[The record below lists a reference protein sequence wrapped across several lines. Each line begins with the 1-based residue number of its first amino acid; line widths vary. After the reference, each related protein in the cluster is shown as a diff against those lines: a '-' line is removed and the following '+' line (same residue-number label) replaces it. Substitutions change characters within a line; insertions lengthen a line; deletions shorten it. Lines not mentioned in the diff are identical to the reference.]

1 MACIFRIFLILYII
15 KFTAF
20 DLSES
25 WIIQIWMYDVV
36 YTTLI
41 CFYNH
46 NDMRTEI
53 MLQCNIHIWKT
64 CWNETHGHTA
74 QEWRN
79 EVLKVWQKEFQLSHN
94 FCTDRTSSLALIYWL
109 LPEVKNYMI
118 LCIIANK
125 ILSSNFSSIKW
136 SDI

>member
-1 MACIFRIFLILYII
+1 MY
-15 KFTAF
+15 
-20 DLSES
+20 LSNIS
-25 WIIQIWMYDVV
+25 YFVYYKIYCFWFISMLNYPNMNVRWIV

>member
-1 MACIFRIFLILYII
+1 MYPSNISCFVYYKNYCFS
-15 KFTAF
+15 F
-20 DLSES
+20 
-25 WIIQIWMYDVV
+25 IWKLNYPHMNVRC
-36 YTTLI
+36 TTLI

>member
-1 MACIFRIFLILYII
+1 MAWTFRIFLVLYII

-20 DLSES
+20 YLSES
-25 WIIQIWMYDVV
+25 WIIQIWMYDVQHWYV
-36 YTTLI
+36 L
-41 CFYNH
+41 YNH

-53 MLQCNIHIWKT
+53 MIQCNIHIWKT
-64 CWNETHGHTA
+64 CRNETHGHTA